1 MLILTVSQQL
11 VGLDA
16 RTCGVELFD
25 VLGKESLDVA
35 LSWGL
40 VDMGGKGSLDV
51 GLSWGLVDM
60 GGKGGR
66 LQPLFTCTSRPQ
78 WPVEAKHYFARF
90 VKLLADMKYIFKSE
104 TKVQTISPASLSV
117 TVLQAML
124 TGTRQTDKPTDGQ
137 ATFTTRKLKCHCNKL

>member
-25 VLGKESLDVA
+25 VLGKESLDIA

-78 WPVEAKHYFARF
+78 WP
-90 VKLLADMKYIFKSE
+90 LAGK
-104 TKVQTISPASLSV
+104 TIILQYLS
-117 TVLQAML
+117 
-124 TGTRQTDKPTDGQ
+124 
-137 ATFTTRKLKCHCNKL
+137 TFHLF

>member
-40 VDMGGKGSLDV
+40 VDIGGKESLE
-51 GLSWGLVDM
+51 G
-60 GGKGGR
+60 
-66 LQPLFTCTSRPQ
+66 
-78 WPVEAKHYFARF
+78 
-90 VKLLADMKYIFKSE
+90 
-104 TKVQTISPASLSV
+104 
-117 TVLQAML
+117 
-124 TGTRQTDKPTDGQ
+124 
-137 ATFTTRKLKCHCNKL
+137 

>member
-25 VLGKESLDVA
+25 VLGKESLDIA

-117 TVLQAML
+117 TVITSNVYWYQ
-124 TGTRQTDKPTDGQ
+124 TDRQTDRRTSHFYHQEIKVPLQ
-137 ATFTTRKLKCHCNKL
+137 